1 MSLLLQRRFLEN
13 LGKTTAQRVQKIGLP
28 VDLLRSETLCL
39 NSLIVSLR
47 RFLARNV
54 NRKWSLFF
62 FFRTTV
68 FAQSCGKIVSITVK
82 TLRNSNLLPSRS
94 FKVKK
99 IALRIGV
106 RCSKRLCLSFL
117 LTHTIYSPWGLT
129 KSELITDICWYM
141 LIIVLFLFLQ
151 GTSLFDGKEQ
161 QGWGLSIWRILCG
174 SD

>member
-13 LGKTTAQRVQKIGLP
+13 LGETTAQRMQTIWLP

-39 NSLIVSLR
+39 NSLIVSLG
-47 RFLARNV
+47 RFLATHV
-54 NRKWSLFF
+54 NRKWSCFSFF
-62 FFRTTV
+62 DYG

-82 TLRNSNLLPSRS
+82 TLRNSSLVTSRS

-99 IALRIGV
+99 IALLIGV

-117 LTHTIYSPWGLT
+117 LTHIIYSPWSLT

-151 GTSLFDGKEQ
+151 GASLCDGKEE
-161 QGWGLSIWRILCG
+161 QGWYLSIWRILCG

>member
-54 NRKWSLFF
+54 NRKWSFF
-62 FFRTTV
+62 IFKRG
-68 FAQSCGKIVSITVK
+68 FAQMFGQIVSITVK